1 MFAITQFYLKI
12 SSLWNMLFKM
22 PEVINIPINTIM
34 TFQFI
39 Y

>member
-1 MFAITQFYLKI
+1 MFAITQFYLQI

-22 PEVINIPINTIM
+22 PEVITIAVNTF
-34 TFQFI
+34 TVFQFI